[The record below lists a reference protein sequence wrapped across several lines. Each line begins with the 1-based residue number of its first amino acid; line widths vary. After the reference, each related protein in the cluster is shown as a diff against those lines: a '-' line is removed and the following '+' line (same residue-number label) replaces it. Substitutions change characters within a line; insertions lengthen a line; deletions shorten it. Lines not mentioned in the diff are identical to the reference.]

1 MNELLQLY
9 SRAVEFYDNKE
20 NTELVSLYEGHIQNM
35 IMKEEIR
42 KAMESAASGEKLP
55 ANSSEK

>member
-1 MNELLQLY
+1 M
-9 SRAVEFYDNKE
+9 EFYDNKGD
-20 NTELVSLYEGHIQNM
+20 TELVSLYEGHIQNM